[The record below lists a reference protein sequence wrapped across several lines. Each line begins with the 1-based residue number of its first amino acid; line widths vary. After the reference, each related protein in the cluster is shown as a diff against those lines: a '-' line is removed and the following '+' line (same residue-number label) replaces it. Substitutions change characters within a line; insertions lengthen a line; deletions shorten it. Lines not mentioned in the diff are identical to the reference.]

1 MTPLQ
6 PELFDLYRAGLKGSV
21 DWIKTGL
28 ENAER
33 LQNQQLIAIR
43 RAVDGYA
50 KSAAELAEAKSVDEL
65 LAVHTRMAGAYME
78 RTMAYW
84 TSLYENNMAAFGQ
97 MQSQLQQTLTSVRD
111 AEALMRAALS
121 AAQRQTS
128 GAR

>member
-1 MTPLQ
+1 MFSMESRPCGAYIPLRKQKSNGGGTEPKGARPCLPRRNVMTPLQ

-21 DWIKTGL
+21 DWMKTGL

-78 RTMAYW
+78 
-84 TSLYENNMAAFGQ
+84 
-97 MQSQLQQTLTSVRD
+97 
-111 AEALMRAALS
+111 
-121 AAQRQTS
+121 
-128 GAR
+128 